1 MTARPSSGGGLVI
14 ESHGVEIKHY
24 VGSIRAA
31 AACIKKKAPG
41 FSPEIGFILG
51 SGLAKAVPPLRQTVV
66 IPYNDI
72 PGFPRATVP
81 GHEGK
86 LVLGRAHG
94 RAVAVMQGRFHY
106 YEGHAME
113 SIALPV
119 RALEYLGLKSL
130 IVTAAVGSMREKIK
144 PGQFTVLTDHINFM
158 GRNPLRAFHE
168 EEFGTMFPDMTGAYD
183 PRLSRIILSVC
194 RKLKV
199 VAHQGVYLAVGGP
212 SYETPAEIRAFRALG
227 GDVVGM
233 SVVPEVVPARQ
244 MGVATA
250 ALVWTSNMAAGLP
263 GSIQNH
269 GDVLA
274 LGAKVSDDLR
284 AVLSGLIRAI

>member
-1 MTARPSSGGGLVI
+1 MK
-14 ESHGVEIKHY
+14 IKLY
-24 VGSIRAA
+24 IGAIRAA
-31 AACIKKKAPG
+31 ARHIKKKAPG
-41 FSPEIGFILG
+41 FRPDVGVILG
-51 SGLAKAVPPLRQTVV
+51 SGLAKAVPRLERAIS
-66 IPYNDI
+66 IPYGDI
-72 PGFPRATVP
+72 PGFPRTTVP

-86 LVLGRAHG
+86 LLLGRSAG
-94 RAVAVMQGRFHY
+94 RSVAVMQGRFHY

-119 RALEYLGLKSL
+119 RVLEYLGLKTL
-130 IVTAAVGSMREKIK
+130 VVTAAVGSMREKVK
-144 PGQFTVLTDHINFM
+144 PGHFTVLTDHINLM

-168 EEFGTMFPDMTGAYD
+168 EEFGTMFPDMSAAYD
-183 PRLSRIILSVC
+183 PRVSRILTASC
-194 RKLKV
+194 RKRKV
-199 VAHQGVYLAVGGP
+199 PSHRGVYVAVGGP

-233 SVVPEVVPARQ
+233 SVVPEVVVARQ
-244 MGVATA
+244 MGIATG

-274 LGAKVSDDLR
+274 RGARVCDDLR
-284 AVLSGLIRAI
+284 AVLGDVIAAL

>member
-1 MTARPSSGGGLVI
+1 MKI
-14 ESHGVEIKHY
+14 ETY
-24 VGSIRAA
+24 VGQIRQAA
-31 AACIKKKAPG
+31 AYVKKRAPG
-41 FSPEIGFILG
+41 FRPDVGFVLG
-51 SGLAKAVPPLRQTVV
+51 SGLAKAVPSLQKAIV
-66 IPYNDI
+66 IPYRDI
-72 PGFPRATVP
+72 PGFPRTTVP

-86 LVLGRAHG
+86 LILGRAAG
-94 RAVAVMQGRFHY
+94 KSVAVMQGRFHY

-119 RALEYLGLKSL
+119 RTLEYLGLKTL
-130 IVTAAVGSMREKIK
+130 FVTAAVGSMK
-144 PGQFTVLTDHINFM
+144 PAVRPGHFTVVSDHINLM

-183 PRLSRIILSVC
+183 ARL
-194 RKLKV
+194 RKVLLKV
-199 VAHQGVYLAVGGP
+199 CKKRKAKASEGVYVAVGGP
-212 SYETPAEIRAFRALG
+212 SYETAAEIRAFRALG

-233 SVVPEVVPARQ
+233 SVVPEVIPARQ
-244 MGVATA
+244 MGLTVA

-284 AVLSGLIRAI
+284 GVLSDLIAEL